1 MVFNG
6 LVQALMGRLHQ
17 TIEHHSKSMKLNEM
31 ANLTGWLTAQV
42 LEQANVSHFR
52 PQGRRKCQ
60 TFMPSDTLD
69 AEGVEH

>member
-31 ANLTGWLTAQV
+31 TNLTGWLTPQV
-42 LEQANVSHFR
+42 LELANVSHIR
-52 PQGRRKCQ
+52 PQGIRKCHS
-60 TFMPSDTLD
+60 FMHSRTWG
-69 AEGVEH
+69 AERVKH